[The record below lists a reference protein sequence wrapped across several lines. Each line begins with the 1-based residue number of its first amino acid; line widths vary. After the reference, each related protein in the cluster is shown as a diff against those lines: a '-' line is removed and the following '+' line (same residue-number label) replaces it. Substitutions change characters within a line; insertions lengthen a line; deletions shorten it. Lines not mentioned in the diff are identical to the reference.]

1 LTNDNFTVGLNYYFG
16 TAPAAAPI
24 VAAAVVAPVV
34 AAEPVVQKA
43 LPVAPVVQKEE
54 VKQPVYKTIFS
65 DKPVTI
71 EGASFDTGSAKLKPA
86 ANVKLNQVV
95 DFAAKNKDANLTVTG
110 YTDNRGSA
118 KLNDKLS
125 AKRAGS
131 VKAYLVKKGVSAD
144 RITATGKG
152 MANPVADNKTKAGR
166 ATNRRV
172 EINSVVKEEKK
183 VQVK

>member
-1 LTNDNFTVGLNYYFG
+1 V
-16 TAPAAAPI
+16 P
-24 VAAAVVAPVV
+24 APVV
-34 AAEPVVQKA
+34 K
-43 LPVAPVVQKEE
+43 KEE

-71 EGASFDTGSAKLKPA
+71 EGANFDTNSAKLKPT
-86 ANVKLNQVV
+86 ANAKLDQVV

-131 VKAYLVKKGVSAD
+131 VKAYLVKKGVDAK
-144 RITATGKG
+144 RIIAAGKG
-152 MANPVADNKTKAGR
+152 MANPIGDNKTKAGR
-166 ATNRRV
+166 ALNRRV